1 MITIDQLLAATED
14 LKCLALSRH
23 KPSAARIMEETGRRL
38 INNRFTLVV
47 LGEFKR
53 GKSTFINALL
63 GSSLLPTAVIPLT
76 AIPTVLEYGESV
88 SGTVLFKDGSSR
100 VIGPDSL
107 AEYVTERENPNN
119 VKDVKEVRLC
129 LPSAYLKQ
137 GIILVDTPGVGSLH
151 QHNTAAAYEYLPQ
164 ADAGVFVMSVDAP
177 LSSVEVNYLHDIMS
191 FVSNVFF
198 VINKIDL
205 VSKPDL
211 EEVLDFSRH
220 TLANKFSAGDLEIF
234 PLSARQA
241 LAGKQNN
248 DQEQVRHSGMDRF
261 EAALADFI
269 RQGKAKL
276 IIEAT
281 KNKILRTANELK
293 LELLLWRKCME
304 DPLEEL
310 ETKIE
315 TFNRELD
322 TLGRE
327 REESIYLLYRE
338 TDMLGKM
345 VREDIADFQKATLE
359 KLSGELPEFID
370 SSLGKHSVPET
381 VNMTNAFIATSIES
395 LLTRWRVQERQ
406 KVEARFETV
415 AGRFFDRIEAIVD
428 KTIDASTRVFGIS
441 VTKHKSGDYI
451 VGDRRFYFQ
460 FREDPSIIPELE
472 RMKISALLPK
482 NLLRGHLLGKSRE
495 KLSELLD
502 RNCGRVRYDLE
513 YGLKEGVREV
523 AGQLR
528 ERVDLLADGLKSSL
542 SQARTQRQSGE
553 EEITRAMKKWQ
564 REYDTLAGIIKA
576 IEPAQSSEGA

>member
-1 MITIDQLLAATED
+1 MLAATEE
-14 LKCLALSRH
+14 LKNLALSRN
-23 KPSAARIMEETGRRL
+23 KPSAAKIMEETGRRL

-63 GSSLLPTAVIPLT
+63 GKSLLPTAVIPLT
-76 AIPTVLEYGESV
+76 AIPTVLEYGETV
-88 SGTVLFKDGSSR
+88 SGTVLFKNGSSR
-100 VIGPDSL
+100 VIGADSL

-119 VKDVKEVRLC
+119 VKDVKEVRLG

-177 LSSVEVNYLHDIMS
+177 LSSVEVNYLHDVMS
-191 FVSNVFF
+191 FVSKVFF
-198 VINKIDL
+198 VLNKIDL
-205 VSKPDL
+205 VSNPDL
-211 EEVLDFSRH
+211 EEVLDFSRQ
-220 TLANKFSAGDLEIF
+220 TLASKFSAAGLEIY

-241 LAGKQNN
+241 LAGKQDN
-248 DQEQVRHSGMDRF
+248 DEEQVRHSGMAEF

-281 KNKILRTANELK
+281 QNKILRTANELK
-293 LELLLWRKCME
+293 LELLLWRKGME

-322 TLGRE
+322 ALGRE

-338 TDMLGKM
+338 TDLLGKM
-345 VREDIADFQKATLE
+345 VREDIAAFQKATLE
-359 KLSGELPEFID
+359 KLSGELPDFID
-370 SSLGKHSVPET
+370 SSLEKHPVPET
-381 VNMTNAFIATSIES
+381 VNKTNAFIATSIES

-406 KVEARFETV
+406 KVEAKFEAV
-415 AGRFFDRIEAIVD
+415 VGRFFDRIEAIVD
-428 KTIDASTRVFGIS
+428 KTIDASTRVFGVA
-441 VTKHKSGDYI
+441 VTKHKAGDYI

-482 NLLRGHLLGKSRE
+482 NLLRGHLVGKSRD

-542 SQARTQRQSGE
+542 SRARTQRQSGE
-553 EEITRAMKKWQ
+553 EEISRAMEKWRQ
-564 REYDTLAGIIKA
+564 EHDTLAGIIRA
-576 IEPAQSSEGA
+576 IDPAQSS